1 MTHKIDLESVIEG
14 KAAAEYGEE
23 FNSHVL
29 EMWKTYLGMTDR
41 ISDRRERANA
51 FFVTIHAGVFA
62 GIGFLFEKQM
72 YLWIVT
78 LSLFAG
84 IPFTFLWYRLV
95 RSYKDLNSAKF
106 KVVHAIEHLRPLKLF
121 EAEWEAVGHGR
132 DPARYVPF
140 TKLELRVPLVLLG
153 IYILV
158 GVVAAYLI
166 CADST
171 QI

>member
-1 MTHKIDLESVIEG
+1 MTDKIDLEPVIEG
-14 KAAAEYGEE
+14 KEASEYGEN

-29 EMWKTYLGMTDR
+29 EMWKTYLGTADR

-51 FFVTIHAGVFA
+51 FFVTIHTGVFA
-62 GIGFLFEKQM
+62 AIGFLFEKQM

-106 KVVHAIEHLRPLKLF
+106 KVVHAIEHLLPVKLF
-121 EAEWEAVGHGR
+121 EAEWEAVGRGK
-132 DPARYVPF
+132 DPTRYLPF
-140 TKLELRVPLVLLG
+140 TKIELRVPLIFLG

-158 GVVAAYLI
+158 GVITAYLM
-166 CADST
+166 CAAST
-171 QI
+171 QG